1 MKQDVI
7 SLTTKQLNKLD
18 IINRANDNLLT
29 VADAAQAL
37 GLSNRQIQ
45 RLKKE
50 VRLHGPAALI
60 HKNSLRKPSHAIT
73 DNLASRI
80 LSIRAEDPYS
90 SSNFMHFRDLLS
102 EYKNIEVSYSAL
114 YNLLRK
120 NSILSPKKRRRYKP
134 HRRRKR
140 RPQAGLLLQVD
151 ATPFDWFRNGKM
163 YSLHGGIDDATGQIT
178 GLFLCKNECMLGYF
192 EMLRR
197 TIENFGIPVSLYAD
211 RHTIFRS
218 PKADKLSLEEQM
230 KGVKAND
237 TQLGRSLR
245 ELNVELIAAR
255 SPQAKG
261 RVERLWETL
270 QSRLPVELALA
281 GIQDIDATNEFL
293 QHYIYKYN
301 SQFAVEPELSEK
313 AFRNLSTFTNLDYI
327 LCLKETRIID
337 RGHVFSYGGKNFQM
351 LASNYADQLPPRCK
365 IQVLISPSVGVKVQW
380 KGIIFDTIRFLS
392 QREKQKPIC
401 NKPAP
406 SSGETGAK
414 YFKYGQSLY
423 KGIVVSETQEEI
435 LEMLEDLYLRKRA

>member
-18 IINRANDNLLT
+18 VINRANDNLLT

-37 GLSNRQIQ
+37 GLSTRQIQ

-50 VRLHGPAALI
+50 VRLHGPAAMI

-73 DNLASRI
+73 EKLASRI

-90 SSNFMHFRDLLS
+90 ISNFMHFRDLLS
-102 EYKNIEVSYSAL
+102 EHNDIEVSYSAL
-114 YNLLRK
+114 YNLLQK
-120 NSILSPKKRRRYKP
+120 NNIVSPKKRRRYKP

-151 ATPFDWFRNGKM
+151 ATPFDWFRNGQM

-218 PKADKLSLEEQM
+218 PKADKISLEEQM
-230 KGVKAND
+230 KGVKAKD
-237 TQLGRSLR
+237 TQLGRCLR
-245 ELNVELIAAR
+245 ELNIELIAAR

-270 QSRLPVELALA
+270 QSRLPVDLSLA
-281 GIQDIDATNEFL
+281 GITDIDTANEFL
-293 QHYIYKYN
+293 KQYIYKHN
-301 SQFAVEPELSEK
+301 SQFAVEPEVSEK
-313 AFRNLSTFTNLDYI
+313 AFRNLHASTNLNYI
-327 LCLKETRIID
+327 LCLKETRILD
-337 RGHVFSYGGKNFQM
+337 SGHVFSYGGKSFQM
-351 LASNYADQLPPRCK
+351 LASNYSDQLSPRCK
-365 IQVLISPSVGVKVQW
+365 IQVLISPLLGIKVQW
-380 KGIIFDTIRFLS
+380 KGIVFDTVRFYS
-392 QREKQKPIC
+392 QRKKQKPIFD
-401 NKPAP
+401 NPIS
-406 SSGETGAK
+406 SSGETGAQ

-423 KGIVVSETQEEI
+423 NGIVVSETQQEI